1 MKKCPYCAE
10 AIQDDAIKCRYC
22 SEMLPGPAG
31 GPSSSLDREVDAL
44 LQAGSKIEA
53 IKLVRERS
61 GLDLAQAK
69 KYVER
74 LQPAG
79 AQFAGNNKS
88 AIGCMVV
95 MIAIGVLI
103 YIWTRAQ

>member
-22 SEMLPGPAG
+22 GEMLPRSPG
-31 GPSSSLDREVDAL
+31 GGSTSDLEREVDAL

-53 IKLVRERS
+53 IKLVRERT
-61 GLDLAQAK
+61 GFDLAQAK

-79 AQFAGNNKS
+79 AASTNKS
-88 AIGCMVV
+88 AIGCLVILIVV
-95 MIAIGVLI
+95 GVLL
-103 YIWTRAQ
+103 YIWIQT